1 MKLDTDLIQGKFIK
15 RYKRFF
21 VDAELEDGTVVTAH
35 CPNTGSMLGLMEE
48 GVPVYLSPAKDPNRK
63 LKFTLEMI
71 KAPNSWVGIN
81 TGRPNK
87 IVHEALVAGKVKELK
102 DFESI
107 KPEQKYG
114 TNSRIDL
121 LVQQSNGTPCYVEV
135 KNVTLAEGDTAL
147 FPDAVTTRGAKHLN
161 ELAEEAKKGNR
172 ALMFYLVQRSDCTS
186 FNIAEQI
193 DPTYAETLKAA
204 MAVGVEAVAYQCNL
218 SDKEIVLDKPLPI
231 TF

>member
-1 MKLDTDLIQGKFIK
+1 MQFDTDLIEGKFIK

-21 VDAELEDGTVVTAH
+21 VDAELQDGSVVTAH

-48 GVPVYLSPAKDPNRK
+48 GAPVYLSPAKDPSRK

-71 KAPNSWVGIN
+71 KAPNSWVGVN

-87 IVHEALVAGKVKELK
+87 IVHEALLNGKVKEISEI
-102 DFESI
+102 ESI

-121 LVQQSNGTPCYVEV
+121 LVQQTNGQPCYVEV
-135 KNVTLAEGDTAL
+135 KNVTLAEGNTAL

-172 ALMFYLVQRSDCTS
+172 AVMFYLIQRQDCES
-186 FNIAEQI
+186 FNIASDI
-193 DPTYAETLKAA
+193 DPEYAKTLKEA
-204 MAVGVEAVAYQCNL
+204 MQAGVEAIAYQCTLN
-218 SDKEIVLDKPLPI
+218 DTEIALDKPLPI
-231 TF
+231 AF